1 MINIVAKI
9 TPQASLFDDCKG
21 RLQQILKSTQAEVG
35 CIRFELY
42 SNSEQTCL
50 FLVEQF
56 TSQAALDAH
65 YSQPYVKEVFEF
77 YETALVKPVEVN
89 KLVAIEQA

>member
-9 TPQASLFDDCKG
+9 TPKASLFNECKG
-21 RLQQILKSTQAEVG
+21 HLQQLLVPTRAESG

-42 SNSEQTCL
+42 SNDEQTCL

-56 TSQAALDAH
+56 ASQGALDSH
-65 YSQPYVKEVFEF
+65 YSQPYVKAVFAF
-77 YETALVKPVEVN
+77 YESALAKPIEVN
-89 KLVAIEQA
+89 KLMALA

>member
-21 RLQQILKSTQAEVG
+21 RLQQILKPTQAEVG

-56 TSQAALDAH
+56 T
-65 YSQPYVKEVFEF
+65 
-77 YETALVKPVEVN
+77 
-89 KLVAIEQA
+89 